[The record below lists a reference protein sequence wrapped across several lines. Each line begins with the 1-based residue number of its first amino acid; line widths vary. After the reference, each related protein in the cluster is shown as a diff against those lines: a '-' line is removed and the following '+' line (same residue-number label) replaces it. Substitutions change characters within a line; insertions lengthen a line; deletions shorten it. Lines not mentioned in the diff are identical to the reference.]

1 MNKRNLFSEMMEG
14 FDALQAERE
23 GKLTLKR
30 TSLEHRPMPRLSAE
44 EVANIR
50 RKLNVSQQVFARQL
64 RIEAR
69 TIANWEQGISRPNAQ
84 ASILLKLVE
93 CYPELLDKIGK
104 L

>member
-1 MNKRNLFSEMMEG
+1 MNKRSLFSEMMEG

-23 GKLTLKR
+23 GKLTLKHA
-30 TSLEHRPMPRLSAE
+30 SLEHRPMPRLSAE

-64 RIEAR
+64 RTEAR

-84 ASILLKLVE
+84 ASVLLKLVE
-93 CYPELLDKIGK
+93 RYPELLDKIGK

>member
-1 MNKRNLFSEMMEG
+1 MSKRNLFSEMMEG
-14 FDALQAERE
+14 FDALHAERE
-23 GKLTLKR
+23 GKLTLKHA
-30 TSLEHRPMPRLSAE
+30 TLAHRPMPSLSGD

-64 RIEAR
+64 RTEAR
-69 TIANWEQGISRPNAQ
+69 TIANWEQGVSRPNAQ

-93 CYPELLDKIGK
+93 RYPELLDKIGQ